1 MIQLENVSRD
11 YGDGKV
17 VHALNNVRL
26 KIDRGERVAVM
37 GPSGSGKST
46 LLNLICG
53 LDEPTAGAVKID
65 GVNIASLDDDA
76 RTSLRR
82 EKIGMVF
89 QTFNLLATLTA
100 LENVSLPLRLQGTS
114 RREADRRAKTMLERV
129 GLGGRVTHRP
139 DELSGGERQRIAIAR
154 ALIFHP
160 PILLADEPTGNLD
173 SKTGEEILGLLDDL
187 HREFNATI
195 LMVTHNEEAAA
206 HCDRILWLRDGRC
219 ATAAWFG
226 EERAQAFAEHSSGGG
241 AMISALANITWKQ
254 WRRHRLRTL
263 LTLFGIALGV
273 AVFFAVR
280 TANVTLISS
289 LTTTIEKV
297 AGKATLQISGGESG
311 FPESVWETVKDTPGV
326 KIAEPAIEVVAH
338 TAFEDEGAL
347 LIVGVDMLGDGELR
361 EYQFD
366 EAEQRDRRSAGRAC
380 PA

>member
-1 MIQLENVSRD
+1 MAESEFKVGNIAERCGFPTTVTDRARRRRRLSEKVERLPSFMTKAFYFRRFVKIFLRGGESMIQLENVSRD

-17 VHALNNVRL
+17 VHALNNVCL
-26 KIDRGERVAVM
+26 EIHRGERVAVM

-65 GVNIASLDDDA
+65 GVNIASLDDDS
-76 RTSLRR
+76 RTRLRR

-154 ALIFHP
+154 ALIFRP

-187 HREFNATI
+187 HHEFNATI
-195 LMVTHNEEAAA
+195 LMVTHNAEAAA
-206 HCDRILWLRDGRC
+206 HCDRILLLRDGSVVR
-219 ATAAWFG
+219 
-226 EERAQAFAEHSSGGG
+226 EERAQASTN
-241 AMISALANITWKQ
+241 ISL
-254 WRRHRLRTL
+254 
-263 LTLFGIALGV
+263 
-273 AVFFAVR
+273 
-280 TANVTLISS
+280 
-289 LTTTIEKV
+289 
-297 AGKATLQISGGESG
+297 
-311 FPESVWETVKDTPGV
+311 
-326 KIAEPAIEVVAH
+326 
-338 TAFEDEGAL
+338 
-347 LIVGVDMLGDGELR
+347 
-361 EYQFD
+361 
-366 EAEQRDRRSAGRAC
+366 EAAR
-380 PA
+380 